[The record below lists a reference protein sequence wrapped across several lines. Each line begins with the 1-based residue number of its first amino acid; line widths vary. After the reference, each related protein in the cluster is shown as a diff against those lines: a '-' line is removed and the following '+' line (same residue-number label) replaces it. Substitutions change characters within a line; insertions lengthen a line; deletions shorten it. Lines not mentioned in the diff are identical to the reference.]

1 MTPRE
6 RQQVEELFERLAT
19 VENAPRDERAMA
31 AISAGLARAP
41 NALYAL
47 VQTVL
52 VQDEALRRANARIE
66 ELSGVAP
73 TGETGGSFLDSMRDA
88 IWGRPEQRGSVPSV
102 PSASTSRQ
110 SPWNSGQA
118 APWTSGAPGT
128 MANAAPGAAPSG
140 QGSFLGTAA
149 AAAAGV
155 IGGSLLLGGI
165 RSMMGGTQH
174 GLGAPEA
181 LGRER
186 KDPWDASNDRAST
199 GDLARDAGIDDIG
212 RGGGRSS
219 LFDSPANANDD
230 FANANADNFDDVT
243 DFGGDSGDF
252 DGGGE
257 A

>member
-6 RQQVEELFERLAT
+6 RQQVEELFERLAA
-19 VENAPRDERAMA
+19 VENAPRDGQAMA

-66 ELSGVAP
+66 ELTGASP

-88 IWGRPEQRGSVPSV
+88 IWGRPEPRGSVPSV
-102 PSASTSRQ
+102 PGGSPSRP

-118 APWTSGAPGT
+118 SLAGGAPGV
-128 MANAAPGAAPSG
+128 MPNAAAGAAPSG

-174 GLGAPEA
+174 GFGAPEA
-181 LGRER
+181 MGRER
-186 KDPWDASNDRAST
+186 KDPWEASNDRAPG

-212 RGGGRSS
+212 RGGGRAS
-219 LFDSPANANDD
+219 LFDSPANTNDD
-230 FANANADNFDDVT
+230 FANVETDNFDDVA
-243 DFGGDSGDF
+243 DFGGDGGGF